1 MLGGIAREFQQQLDT
16 QTQRVPPP
24 FTGPKAEVGNEIQK
38 PAKHSVARQYLINQL

>member
-1 MLGGIAREFQQQLDT
+1 MLAAGGSRPRN

-38 PAKHSVARQYLINQL
+38 LAKHSVARQYLINQL